1 MSPLTAVPALNPTH
15 LPDSAS
21 SHALAVRLPA
31 GTDADAMAE
40 ALAKAVRLWWPDVVD
55 RLPRLWIDEVAARA
69 SAQAARRRLEAE
81 LHRPATGKF
90 GPLFR
95 AVLLRYA
102 DGLADL
108 VLVAHRTVLDAP
120 SLRLIADVLTRGKD
134 PSELRA
140 AAPAMSSLP
149 SDDAAFED
157 WRTADFGGRI
167 DWAAPDPGVTH
178 GTGVVELVLPAAP
191 EDAAA
196 SLAVAGGVVLGRY
209 EGGHKPAVGLLV
221 NRADR
226 PAQVLGAYDAE
237 TLLALDVSGALP
249 VGELVTTAR
258 RALAEGPW
266 CERHAYREL
275 CTISGGRVLLG
286 LLLDGADDGGRLAC
300 QSPPFPLTVVLTPR
314 ANCGLS
320 MGLHYRLR
328 DVSPEAARA
337 FARHLVSVFEQLCTA
352 EAELHP
358 GGAELLNKAEKE
370 RQIAL
375 GRPSVALDWQPR
387 RIDAAF
393 KECAAGRSEAT
404 ALRCGGQSLTY
415 QELDKRSD
423 QYAAALRSLAV
434 RPGERVGICLD
445 RSVDLV
451 VSMLAVLK
459 ADAVY
464 VPMDPAYPGE
474 RLDYM
479 IKDADL
485 RIVITDLEVLPA
497 AARPVSPAQLA
508 QATGDTGRPAPGNP
522 EDAAYVIYTSGSSG
536 RPKGVLVPHRN
547 VVALISAT
555 RDDFGLGPQD
565 TWTLFHSP
573 AFDFSVWEIWGPLL
587 TGATLVVVPYWIS
600 RSPDEFC
607 ELLARERVTVLNQT
621 PTAFAQLM
629 EAERRQ
635 SGELSARLV
644 IFGGEPLDARM
655 LLPWLD
661 RHPES
666 RCRLVNMFGITE
678 TTVHVTAQSITRRE
692 ALAGS
697 RSVGTAL
704 PGWHVRVLDEV
715 GRPVPCGVAG
725 EIYVGGEGVA
735 LGYLGRPELTA
746 ERFVNDPATGER
758 LYRSGDQ
765 GRLRPDGRLEH
776 LGRLDSQVKVRGFR
790 IELDEIRNVLLDDHT
805 VASAAVLLGGDA
817 AHGAAGVRI
826 DAYVV
831 LEPGGEVAAVRHR
844 SAKLLPEFMVPATV
858 TSLSALPLTANGK
871 LDARSLPEPLAPSST
886 TAIPPEPAAG
896 APQSATASQ
905 EAKTNSLGAE
915 LVEVWESV
923 LGLPVGL
930 DDSFFDLG
938 GNSLY
943 AVRIAAAMRERSLP
957 ALSLRQL
964 YLTPTLRTLV
974 ELLEWQGANGE
985 PSTS

>member
-1 MSPLTAVPALNPTH
+1 MSSLTVVPSPNPTH
-15 LPDSAS
+15 RPDSAS

-31 GTDADAMAE
+31 GIAAEAMAA
-40 ALAKAVRLWWPDVVD
+40 ALTTAVRLWWPDAAG
-55 RLPRLWIDEVAARA
+55 RLPRLWTDEVAAPA
-69 SAQAARRRLEAE
+69 SAPSARHRLETE
-81 LHRPATGKF
+81 LHRPAGEL

-102 DGLADL
+102 DGLSDL

-120 SLRLIADVLTRGKD
+120 SLRLIADVLTQREH
-134 PSELRA
+134 SSRLQA
-140 AAPAMSSLP
+140 AAPPAASSLP

-157 WRTADFGGRI
+157 WRTADYGGRI
-167 DWAAPDPGVTH
+167 DWAMPDPGPTH

-196 SLAVAGGVVLGRY
+196 LLAVACGVVLGRY
-209 EGGHKPAVGLLV
+209 EGRHRPAVGLLV

-226 PAQVLGAYDAE
+226 PAQVLGPYDAE
-237 TLLALDVSGALP
+237 TLLALDVSGTRS
-249 VGELVTTAR
+249 VGELVTTAG
-258 RALAEGPW
+258 RALADGPW
-266 CERHAYREL
+266 CEGQAYREL
-275 CTISGGRVLLG
+275 GTAVGGRVLLG
-286 LLLDGADDGGRLAC
+286 LLVDGADDSGRLAC
-300 QSPPFPLTVVLTPR
+300 QSAPFPLTVVLTR
-314 ANCGLS
+314 HAEGGLS
-320 MGLHYRLR
+320 GELHHRLQ
-328 DVSPEAARA
+328 DVGPESARA
-337 FARHLVSVFEQLCTA
+337 FAGHLVSVFGRLCTM
-352 EAELHP
+352 EPELGP
-358 GGAELLNKAEKE
+358 GIIELLDEVEKE

-375 GRPSVALDWQPR
+375 GRPAVALDWQPR

-393 KECAAGRSEAT
+393 RECAADHPEAT
-404 ALRCGGQSLTY
+404 AVRCGEQSLTY
-415 QELDKRSD
+415 RELDERTD
-423 QYAAALRSLAV
+423 QYAAALRFLRV
-434 RPGERVGICLD
+434 RPGERVGICLE

-464 VPMDPAYPGE
+464 VPMDPSYPGE
-474 RLDYM
+474 RLDYT
-479 IKDADL
+479 IADAGL
-485 RIVITDLEVLPA
+485 RIVITDLDMPSA
-497 AARPVSPAQLA
+497 AARRVSPAQLA
-508 QATGDTGRPAPGNP
+508 GVTGDTGRPAPGGP
-522 EDAAYVIYTSGSSG
+522 DDAAYVIYTSGSSG
-536 RPKGVLVPHRN
+536 RPKGVLVPHRS
-547 VVALISAT
+547 VIALIAAT
-555 RDDFGLGPQD
+555 RADFGLGPQD
-565 TWTLFHSP
+565 IWTLFHSP

-607 ELLARERVTVLNQT
+607 ELLVRERVTVLNQT

-635 SGELSARLV
+635 GGELSARLV
-644 IFGGEPLDARM
+644 VFGGEPLDVRM

-692 ALAGS
+692 ALTGS
-697 RSVGTAL
+697 RSVGAAL
-704 PGWHVRVLDEV
+704 PGWHVRVLDEF

-746 ERFVNDPATGER
+746 ERFVTDPATGER

-790 IELDEIRNVLLDDHT
+790 IELDEIRNVLLDDPT
-805 VASAAVLLGGDA
+805 VSSAAVLLGGDA

-831 LEPGGEVAAVRHR
+831 LEPGGETAAVRRR

-858 TSLSALPLTANGK
+858 TALPALPLTANGK
-871 LDARSLPEPLAPSST
+871 LDPRSLPAPVAPSC
-886 TAIPPEPAAG
+886 AAAMPPDAAAG
-896 APQSATASQ
+896 ARRSAAAP
-905 EAKTNSLGAE
+905 EKTKAESLGAE
-915 LVEVWESV
+915 LVEVWETV

-943 AVRIAAAMRERSLP
+943 AVRIAAALRQRSLP

-964 YLTPTLRTLV
+964 YLTPTLRALI
-974 ELLEWQGANGE
+974 ELLEQQG
-985 PSTS
+985 TSR